1 MKKFTKGRKLVHP
14 GISRFA
20 TNFII
25 LQRIVHHKKA
35 LYDMF
40 HLEGWMK
47 FKYGRNKK
55 GAYEVKKIA
64 LGYEF
69 GVRHVI

>member
-1 MKKFTKGRKLVHP
+1 
-14 GISRFA
+14 
-20 TNFII
+20 
-25 LQRIVHHKKA
+25 
-35 LYDMF
+35 MF